1 MSYITYISDISYI
14 RYIVSGV
21 RLRKGHIKSCKVTL
35 SHIKLPEVVLSHVKS
50 CPVYDMRLFTF
61 TVSHLHQNMKD
72 QLHIHINVAEQVV
85 GGSGWLN
92 VTLTLCIYKRLEHY
106 TVCDYTLCVVLLTV
120 AYISPSY
127 PRLH

>member
-14 RYIVSGV
+14 RYIVSVV

-72 QLHIHINVAEQVV
+72 QLHIQ
-85 GGSGWLN
+85 
-92 VTLTLCIYKRLEHY
+92 Y
-106 TVCDYTLCVVLLTV
+106 LLT
-120 AYISPSY
+120 
-127 PRLH
+127 